1 MTEQTEI
8 ADEIAP
14 PLRIALVGPVAQSIP
29 PASSGSVETV
39 TAMLAD
45 GLVGRGHDVTLFA
58 TGSST
63 TTGRLHA
70 IFQDG
75 YHHDSTM
82 WPWELCE
89 LFNLAA
95 AIERPDIFDLIHYQA
110 EYAPIS
116 LAYTRVSPIP
126 LLQTLHHAPAAT
138 EVALWSRYSE
148 APFVAVSQTQ
158 ARLMSGLNVVQ
169 TIHHAVDP
177 EVFQFSNNPKDYLLF
192 LGRFTEGKGVLEAIN
207 IAKRTDNQLVLAAAK
222 NKYYQDRIEPL
233 VDGHSIVYAGEANA
247 TSKLAL
253 LQEAR
258 ALLYPIQ
265 SGESFGL
272 VMVEAMMCGTPVAA
286 LDRGAVSELI
296 DEGITGRIFTSLDNL
311 ANGLGSV
318 LTLNRAAVRARALKR
333 FGPERMVDEHIKVY
347 RRILSAEQRMEQPT

>member
-1 MTEQTEI
+1 
-8 ADEIAP
+8 
-14 PLRIALVGPVAQSIP
+14 
-29 PASSGSVETV
+29 
-39 TAMLAD
+39 MLAD

-58 TGSST
+58 TASST

-75 YHHDSTM
+75 YHHDSAM

-95 AIERPDIFDLIHYQA
+95 AIEHPSMFDLIHYQA

-116 LAYTRVSPIP
+116 LAYIRVSPIP
-126 LLQTLHHAPAAT
+126 LLQTLHHAPTAT

-158 ARLMSGLNVVQ
+158 AKLMSGLNVVQ

-177 EVFQFSNNPKDYLLF
+177 EVFQFSNNPKGYLLF
-192 LGRFTEGKGVLEAIN
+192 LGRFTEGKGVLEAID
-207 IAKRTDNQLVLAAAK
+207 IAKRTDNQLILAAAK
-222 NKYYQDRIEPL
+222 NQYYRDRIEPL
-233 VDGHSIVYAGEANA
+233 VDDHSIVYAGEANV
-247 TSKLAL
+247 TTKLAL

-258 ALLYPIQ
+258 TLLYPIQ

-272 VMVEAMMCGTPVAA
+272 VMAEAMMCGTPVAA
-286 LDRGAVSELI
+286 LDRGAVGELV
-296 DEGITGRIFTSLDNL
+296 DEGITGRIFTSLDTL
-311 ANGLGSV
+311 VNGLDGV
-318 LTLNRAAVRARALKR
+318 LALNRAAVRARALKR
-333 FGPERMVDEHIKVY
+333 FAPGRMVDEHINVY
-347 RRILSAEQRMEQPT
+347 RKILSAEQRMERPK